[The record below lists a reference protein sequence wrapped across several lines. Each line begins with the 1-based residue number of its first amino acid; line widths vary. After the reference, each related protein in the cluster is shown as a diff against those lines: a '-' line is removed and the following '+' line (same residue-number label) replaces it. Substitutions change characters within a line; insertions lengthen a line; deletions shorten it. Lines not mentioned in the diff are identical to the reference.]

1 MAETKRI
8 FRPLLSLVLISAS
21 VLGLINVYGDNA
33 EVLAQAKRVA
43 CGGAE
48 CPTQL
53 TETARS
59 PLAQTFHLVATEDAK
74 RHRSVTHVIKCQREQ
89 LLFGDWVCVDQK

>member
-1 MAETKRI
+1 MAETRRI
-8 FRPLLSLVLISAS
+8 VRPIISILLVSAS

-33 EVLAQAKRVA
+33 DVLTQAKLLA

-53 TETARS
+53 TQIERS
-59 PLAQTFHLVATEDAK
+59 PFAQTFHLVAEENAK
-74 RHRSVTHVIKCQREQ
+74 KRLSVTHVIKCQREQ
-89 LLFGDWVCVDQK
+89 VLFGSWHCVDQK